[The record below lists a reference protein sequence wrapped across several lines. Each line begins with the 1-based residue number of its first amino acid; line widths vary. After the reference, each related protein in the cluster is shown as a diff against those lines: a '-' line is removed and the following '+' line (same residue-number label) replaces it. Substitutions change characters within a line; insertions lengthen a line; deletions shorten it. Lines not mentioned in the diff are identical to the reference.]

1 VFLPECK
8 LKATTENGL
17 DLKHNTVVVVVVV
30 VLTTVIFHLFF
41 QLLHLEYRV

>member
-30 VLTTVIFHLFF
+30 LTTVIFHLFF
-41 QLLHLEYRV
+41 QLLHLEYTV